1 MLFSAY
7 PILFFSYWTF
17 SFMIS
22 IRHMSLIYRGWILLW
37 LKPWGS
43 PLYMIVL
50 VHFFICNTVSLFTNE
65 NVWLV
70 KFFDY
75 DLGHFCHFFPTTF
88 SLFFWNWPNC
98 TLSEGNYLLSYLATR
113 GAELEP
119 FVITSLIQLFCRVT
133 KFGWLED
140 DRFREVVSETMNFL
154 SQVIWL
160 TLRIAF
166 ISITLLSFVLVC
178 VISLSRSISFY
189 SCSL

>member
-1 MLFSAY
+1 
-7 PILFFSYWTF
+7 
-17 SFMIS
+17 
-22 IRHMSLIYRGWILLW
+22 MSLIYRGWILLW
-37 LKPWGS
+37 LKPSGS

-70 KFFDY
+70 KFSDY
-75 DLGHFCHFFPTTF
+75 ALGHLCHFFRTTF
-88 SLFFWNWPNC
+88 SLFFRNWPNC
-98 TLSEGNYLLSYLATR
+98 TLSEGNYLISYLATR

-140 DRFREVVSETMNFL
+140 DRFREVVNETMNFL

-166 ISITLLSFVLVC
+166 VSITLLSFVLVC